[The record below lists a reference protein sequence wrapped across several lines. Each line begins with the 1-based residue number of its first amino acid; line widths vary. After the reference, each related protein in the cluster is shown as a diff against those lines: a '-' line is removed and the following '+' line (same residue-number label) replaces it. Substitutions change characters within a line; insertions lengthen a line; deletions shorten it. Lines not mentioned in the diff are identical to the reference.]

1 MLQES
6 AQKRP
11 NIYQILRQACQMQG
25 REVPIKDV
33 WTFILLQHLQANSA
47 RFMPTGRHRKRADIK
62 SSPRP
67 QQKHRN
73 SGPCSLRQSRRLMSL
88 FRRLLQ
94 CVAGDQLDR
103 KLRSK
108 TRHAQAHRLFVE
120 HLQTRLLH
128 WMVGRP
134 TTSSRI
140 DSHHLTNSIFCMRRE
155 ANSSLS
161 QRLRIR
167 RKMML
172 LPRS

>member
-11 NIYQILRQACQMQG
+11 NIYQVLREACKMQG

-33 WTFILLQHLQANSA
+33 WTFYSSANLQADSA
-47 RFMPTGRHRKRADIK
+47 RFMPTGQHRKRADIK

-73 SGPCSLRQSRRLMSL
+73 SGPCSLHQSRRLMSL

-103 KLRSK
+103 RLRSK
-108 TRHAQAHRLFVE
+108 TPHAQARRLFVE
-120 HLQTRLLH
+120 HLQTRLLR
-128 WMVGRP
+128 WMVGRLL
-134 TTSSRI
+134 TSSRI

-161 QRLRIR
+161 QRLLTR